1 MEQKSKFPHRLI
13 QNRCFIEFGYDAC
26 LKSPSRYFVVV
37 KDTSSWVVDEKEL
50 ENLIQKNEIE
60 SAALIAV
67 TTDSHV
73 FEFDDNYGESELK
86 FTHS

>member
-1 MEQKSKFPHRLI
+1 M
-13 QNRCFIEFGYDAC
+13 
-26 LKSPSRYFVVV
+26 RYFIVV
-37 KDTSSWVVDEKEL
+37 KDTSSWVADEQEL
-50 ENLIQKNEIE
+50 EQLILKNEVD

-86 FTHS
+86 FKHSQQVFH